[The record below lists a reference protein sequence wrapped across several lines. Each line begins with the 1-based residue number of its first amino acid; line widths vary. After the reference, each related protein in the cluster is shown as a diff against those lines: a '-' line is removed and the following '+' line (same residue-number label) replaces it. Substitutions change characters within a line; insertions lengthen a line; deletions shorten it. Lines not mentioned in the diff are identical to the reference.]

1 LYKPTGVD
9 IDGANTNV
17 FIPRITDLAAGP
29 ADVLGGLKVISYHA
43 ALIYSVVLAAASD
56 GDVAE
61 SELDTIQDMVMGLPI
76 FHGFER
82 GNFSE
87 IAGACTDLLTEE
99 DGLDAAVDII
109 RQSLPK
115 RLCATAYALACDIIA
130 VDGIA
135 TQEELRFLEMLR
147 HEIEVDRLTAAAIE
161 RGSAAR
167 YARHVED

>member
-1 LYKPTGVD
+1 M
-9 IDGANTNV
+9 
-17 FIPRITDLAAGP
+17 
-29 ADVLGGLKVISYHA
+29 ISYHA
-43 ALIYSVVLAAASD
+43 AIIYSVVLAAASD

-61 SELDTIQDMVMGLPI
+61 SELGTSGDMVRGLPI
-76 FHGFER
+76 FNDFER
-82 GNFSE
+82 GNFGES
-87 IAGACTDLLTEE
+87 AGGCMDLLTEP

-115 RLCATAYALACDIIA
+115 RLCATAYALACDVIA

>member
-1 LYKPTGVD
+1 M
-9 IDGANTNV
+9 
-17 FIPRITDLAAGP
+17 
-29 ADVLGGLKVISYHA
+29 ISYHA
-43 ALIYSVVLAAASD
+43 ALIYAVVLAAAADGELSD
-56 GDVAE
+56 
-61 SELDTIQDMVMGLPI
+61 SELDTIRDMIVGLPI

-82 GNFSE
+82 ANFFE

-115 RLCATAYALACDIIA
+115 RLCATAYALACDVIA

-147 HEIEVDRLTAAAIE
+147 HEINVDRLTAAAIE

-167 YARHVED
+167 YARHLEE

>member
-1 LYKPTGVD
+1 MR
-9 IDGANTNV
+9 
-17 FIPRITDLAAGP
+17 PRPGHGP
-29 ADVLGGLKVISYHA
+29 GSRYRRFEVISYHA

-56 GDVAE
+56 GEVAD
-61 SELDTIQDMVMGLPI
+61 SELDAIQDMVVGLPI
-76 FHGFER
+76 FNNFEP

-87 IAGACTDLLTEE
+87 IAGACTDLLTES

-115 RLCATAYALACDIIA
+115 RLCATAYALACDVIA

-167 YARHVED
+167 YARHTED